1 METMTLKTMKGSDVH
16 RIIAA
21 VLDIMEKVNVP
32 NMADAKLQPE
42 KENGNLW
49 KMEFQKKETNF
60 DELNTIKNE
69 LGKNFFVKISVTGKN
84 LLISVIATSDDFV
97 SLIQKKGN
105 EQIPTQHVRQYEHIE
120 RTL

>member
-1 METMTLKTMKGSDVH
+1 METTTLKTMKGSDVH
-16 RIIAA
+16 RTIAA

-60 DELNTIKNE
+60 NELNNIKNE
-69 LGKNFFVKISVTGKN
+69 LGKNFFVKISATGKN
-84 LLISVIATSDDFV
+84 LLISVIATSADFV

-105 EQIPTQHVRQYEHIE
+105 EQIPTRNMFDNMN
-120 RTL
+120 T